1 MDKLNTALEESIN
14 DSLINCIL
22 SDKKNKLA
30 NIDKVKIRPVIIK
43 NEILVQITESVG
55 NKVIHKNLNFSDTKE
70 YIRDMIINNFKQC
83 QITTKEKSFT
93 ILSNSKGNI
102 TVKGKFVK
110 TDLKQE
116 SLNHNRKK
124 EYILKEGSFVPF
136 LHDLNIMT
144 SDGKI
149 VNSKYDKFRQINR
162 FLEFIEDIVPK
173 LKKDK
178 KLTILDFGCGKSYL
192 TFAMYYYLSEL
203 MGLDINIIGLDLKE
217 DVINECNRLK
227 DSYGYDGL
235 NFIKGDISE
244 FSGLIEVDM
253 VVTLHACDTA
263 TDYAIQK
270 AINWGADVI
279 LSVPCCQHEV
289 NNQIESDLLNPILKY
304 GILKERISA
313 LITDGIR
320 AELLSE
326 AGYDTQILEFIDM
339 EHTPK
344 NLLIRAVKSKK
355 SSKKTSEIVTLFE
368 NLHLNP
374 TLFNLLKNGGMDIK

>member
-270 AINWGADVI
+270 AITWGADVI